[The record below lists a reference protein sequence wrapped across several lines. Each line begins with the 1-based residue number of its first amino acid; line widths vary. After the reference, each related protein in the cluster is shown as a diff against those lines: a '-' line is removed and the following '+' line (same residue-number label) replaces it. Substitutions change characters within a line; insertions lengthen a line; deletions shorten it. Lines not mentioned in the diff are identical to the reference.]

1 MAMRK
6 NCDIRFKAKV
16 ALEAAKNEHTISEI
30 AGRYGVHPSQVTK
43 WKRRLL
49 EELPGVF
56 SRRQESAIGESEEIQ
71 SELYRQI
78 GRLKV
83 ELDWL
88 RKKAG
93 LAG

>member
-1 MAMRK
+1 
-6 NCDIRFKAKV
+6 
-16 ALEAAKNEHTISEI
+16 
-30 AGRYGVHPSQVTK
+30 VTK